1 MIDQETGLPD
11 PIAIAAAAKARA
23 EREFCG
29 INPPPCYLREAT
41 AWCNERAAAMARGWR
56 RERGL
61 PIDENIVWA
70 SLPAWGASGDS
81 FR

>member
-11 PIAIAAAAKARA
+11 QIAIAAAAKARA
-23 EREFCG
+23 EREFGG

-41 AWCNERAAAMARGWR
+41 AWCQDRAAAMARAWR

-61 PIDENIVWA
+61 PVEE
-70 SLPAWGASGDS
+70 SLVLMAMPAWGASGDS